1 MCGKKSQS
9 PSYPKTYILPIP
21 LPQSNDGYFFKVI
34 FPWLLCIYVQANIF
48 LMKISQCIQLV
59 LYCVSWFYKCP
70 LDTFHWL
77 NINKSIVYWTCHHG
91 PFMPVISISFSLLA
105 INFCLALLRMRV
117 KFAIHM
123 LQTYSSNLFFR
134 IYEGCYLVSQLF
146 YESESKGK
154 KSRQGLRNS

>member
-1 MCGKKSQS
+1 MAKNLSL
-9 PSYPKTYILPIP
+9 PPIP
-21 LPQSNDGYFFKVI
+21 KHISFLFLFPKAMMVIFFKVI

-77 NINKSIVYWTCHHG
+77 NINKLIVYWTCHHG

-117 KFAIHM
+117 KFAIHT

-134 IYEGCYLVSQLF
+134 IDEGCYLVSQLF